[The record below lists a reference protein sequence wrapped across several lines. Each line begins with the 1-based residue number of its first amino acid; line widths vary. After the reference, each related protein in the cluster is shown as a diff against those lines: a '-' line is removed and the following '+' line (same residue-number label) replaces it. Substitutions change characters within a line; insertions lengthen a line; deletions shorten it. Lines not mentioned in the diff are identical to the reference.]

1 MTTMVKKHLIPIFFP
16 IFPYQINFFCNS
28 LDADNTYA
36 IQANLTTFDKI
47 YTLTSQQFSTAGV
60 SCLTFDYYFLV
71 DSTHRNELKIVLSD
85 QARSNDTLIWSI
97 AGVNIDSW
105 KQAEAQIDQRG
116 SFKVVIGI
124 KSATAVTQVQL
135 QLQLPF

>member
-16 IFPYQINFFCNS
+16 IFPYQINFFAS
-28 LDADNTYA
+28 LDGDNTYA

-97 AGVNIDSW
+97 AGVNIDNW

-116 SFKVVIGI
+116 SFKVITDNN
-124 KSATAVTQVQL
+124 SATAVAQVQVQL
-135 QLQLPF
+135 QLPF